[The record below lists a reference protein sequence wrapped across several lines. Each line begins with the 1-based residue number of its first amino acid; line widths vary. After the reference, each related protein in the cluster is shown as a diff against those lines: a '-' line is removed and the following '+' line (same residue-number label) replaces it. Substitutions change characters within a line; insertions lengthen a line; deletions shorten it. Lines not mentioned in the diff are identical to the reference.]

1 METQE
6 NDIDWRIQEI
16 EEHNIYHGPEAV
28 MNLQFASQRMIQAY
42 LEGQQ
47 DGLELDK
54 LNNMLLF
61 IDQCQ
66 EMMKQ
71 QPTVG
76 QAPAAPGEEPAAM
89 PETPTGGGETPPMN
103 MADIMGAPPA
113 AAPSEPLPA

>member
-1 METQE
+1 
-6 NDIDWRIQEI
+6 
-16 EEHNIYHGPEAV
+16 

-47 DGLELDK
+47 DGLELEK

-66 EMMKQ
+66 EMMKK

-89 PETPTGGGETPPMN
+89 PEPPTGGGETPPMN

-113 AAPSEPLPA
+113 APSEPLPA